1 MSIGQFLFHWMVRSA
16 ILTIAGAI
24 LLRTFRVRNASFRMA
39 SWTAILCASAAMPI
53 LSGILPD
60 VPLVVPRSELAFVG
74 ETKDPVSP
82 VRSAAGSLPGL
93 PVPIEYSGAARH
105 SKARPGPRRS
115 LVKRLNWGF
124 DWRAAVAALYI
135 VVCAVLLLRIGVGLA
150 IGARLRRGSM
160 PTVLDDVFESNA
172 VNAPVTLG
180 IVRPAIVLPMDWRGW
195 DRARLEAVLAHERS
209 HVRRWDPAAQLFS
222 AIHRALLW
230 ANPLSWFLHAKLV
243 QTAEE
248 VSDDAAV
255 MVCDRV
261 HYTEILLDFMN
272 RKTPSLIRTG
282 LPMARC
288 GDPEKRLLRIL
299 DQPAISSDITKRA
312 AATIIGVSLP
322 ITCLIAA
329 TKAEFA
335 PRLDRVPGLPALEA
349 PTGAPYVLGPSVAD
363 SGGRMTLKKA
373 RYPSAVLASPV
384 LAAPVLAAPVLAQVV
399 AQTPGPANV
408 APAPAE
414 VRLTL
419 TVADPAG
426 RYVTGLSAQD
436 FRVTRGEITTDIS
449 SFGLTA
455 GEHSIVLLNTIAG
468 GEGAV
473 NALQS
478 VLDSRDE
485 LAVLAGPP
493 ASDPAML
500 WEAVLAAVNQAKGMS
515 NRYKSVVVMMQ
526 GGSEYPISREADAAK
541 IIRAALRSPR
551 VAVSF
556 ANIEDITKPYLGGLS
571 QQDDLRILAGV
582 TGGQVVTAPS
592 AGEIATSLKRIGVG
606 LVNEY
611 VIGFVPGNAPLGA
624 LGRPPR
630 VEVAPRS
637 GYPPLH
643 VVGPGGYYVEP

>member
-1 MSIGQFLFHWMVRSA
+1 MSIGQFLIHWMVRSA

-24 LLRTFRVRNASFRMA
+24 LLRTFRVRDASFRMA
-39 SWTAILCASAAMPI
+39 SWTAILCASAAVPI

-60 VPLVVPRSELAFVG
+60 VPLVVPRSELAFTG
-74 ETKDPVSP
+74 ETKVPVSP

-93 PVPIEYSGAARH
+93 PVPIEYSGAA
-105 SKARPGPRRS
+105 KPGRVQS
-115 LVKRLNWGF
+115 LVKGLNVKRLNWGF
-124 DWRAAVAALYI
+124 DWSAAAVALYI
-135 VVCAVLLLRIGVGLA
+135 VVCAVLLLRIGVGLV
-150 IGARLRRGSM
+150 IGVRLRRGSM
-160 PTVLDDVFESNA
+160 PTALNDICESNA

-195 DRARLEAVLAHERS
+195 DRATLEAVLAHERS

-230 ANPLSWFLHAKLV
+230 ASPLSWFLHAKLV

-255 MVCDRV
+255 TVCDRV

-272 RKTPSLIRTG
+272 RKAPGLIGTGLPGTG
-282 LPMARC
+282 LPMARY

-299 DQPAISSDITKRA
+299 DEPAISSGITKRTA
-312 AATIIGVSLP
+312 AAIIGVSLP

-335 PRLDRVPGLPALEA
+335 PHLDTVPGLAALQER
-349 PTGAPYVLGPSVAD
+349 YVSARTVSAPSVVD
-363 SGGRMTLKKA
+363 SGGRLTLKKTLKKTQL
-373 RYPSAVLASPV
+373 P
-384 LAAPVLAAPVLAQVV
+384 APVLAQVV
-399 AQTPGPANV
+399 AQAPGPVNA

-419 TVADPAG
+419 SVADPAG
-426 RYVTGLSAQD
+426 RYVEGLNAQD
-436 FRVTRGEITTDIS
+436 FRVTRGGIYADIS
-449 SFGLTA
+449 SFGLTE
-455 GEHSIVLLNTIAG
+455 GEHSVVLLNTIAG
-468 GEGAV
+468 GEEAV
-473 NALQS
+473 NALRS

-500 WEAVLAAVNQAKGMS
+500 WDAVVAAVNQVKGMT
-515 NRYKSVVVMMQ
+515 NPYKSVVVIMQ
-526 GGSEYPISREADAAK
+526 GGSPYPTAGVPDLARIV
-541 IIRAALRSPR
+541 RAALRSPR
-551 VAVSF
+551 VNVFF
-556 ANIEDITKPYLGGLS
+556 ANIEDITKPYLGS
-571 QQDDLRILAGV
+571 QQDDLRILAAS

-592 AGEIATSLKRIGVG
+592 AGEIATSLKRLGVG
-606 LVNEY
+606 LAHQY
-611 VIGFVPGNAPLGA
+611 VIGFIPGNAPVGA

-630 VEVAPRS
+630 VEVEPLG
-637 GYPPLH
+637 GYPPLQ
-643 VVGPGGYYVEP
+643 VIGPGGYYVEP